1 MKNILKKY
9 ILIIFLLLAFANSVY
24 ATNKITKETAE
35 SLNLND
41 MLDSLSEYTTDSELG
56 EELDLSNIAGNL
68 IVGKSND
75 YSNIIKKITNVFV
88 GETVSAIKNSIT
100 ILIIIVVMG
109 IFSSLEI
116 DKNSSI
122 SKIVYLVS
130 LVIKEK
136 QI

>member
-116 DKNSSI
+116 GSMLQLAVKT
-122 SKIVYLVS
+122 
-130 LVIKEK
+130 
-136 QI
+136 Q

>member
-109 IFSSLEI
+109 IFSSL
-116 DKNSSI
+116 
-122 SKIVYLVS
+122 
-130 LVIKEK
+130 
-136 QI
+136 